1 MNNKY
6 NTCFKLFSM
15 IFSSKK
21 NQKQLL
27 SQKQESALELKTKAQ
42 VKSDQEQ
49 KTGSLVTPSFLGASL
64 KPATTDLK

>member
-27 SQKQESALELKTKAQ
+27 SQKQESALDLKTTAQ

-49 KTGSLVTPSFLGASL
+49 KTSSLVTSSFLGASL

>member
-1 MNNKY
+1 
-6 NTCFKLFSM
+6 M

-27 SQKQESALELKTKAQ
+27 SQKQESALDLKTTAQ

-49 KTGSLVTPSFLGASL
+49 KTSSLVTPNFLGASL